1 MKKIVTF
8 STNQRVIDTVQK
20 SCELYSAFFNSEI
33 FGSTESAVSY
43 INYEMPEI
51 KVLDYTSKNIDCAKI
66 LETINSDAWL
76 HYGGIIAVARDA
88 EQVQQLEELKDN
100 NMLTVQK
107 LDDFERH
114 FSRILRI
121 LYQNQQFL
129 YTRGMQ
135 DIIGGQE
142 SGLFLCNNDPM
153 DIRFYTNFLVSY
165 LYNTNRISDDDRY
178 ALHITFMEMLTNA
191 LEHGNLN
198 ITYQEKTD
206 WLMKG
211 RDMLEL
217 ISERRVDPRYCD
229 RKIHI
234 SYAIGKTVSAFRIKD
249 EGEGFDWRA
258 IMNKKN
264 NFDTHGRGISLSKQ
278 CVKKLTYNERGNQV
292 TFTIAN
298 KVNAVNTIPGIM
310 KPFDTIE
317 YKNKEVVCREN
328 EMSNDL
334 FFIVSGRFA
343 VYVKKKLVN
352 VLTPNDMF
360 IGEMAFLLNDRR
372 TATVV
377 SVGSCRVIK
386 VPKSAFLSLIRKN
399 PHYGIFLSKVLAQ
412 RLVNQTS
419 ATIKAKNLGKS
430 AVRTSA
436 KSSAALR
443 TASKLSSRGGAKAV
457 RQAKSP
463 VRPAASR
470 PTASRPAASRLAA
483 ARPVQRKVSR

>member
-234 SYAIGKTVSAFRIKD
+234 SYAIGKTVSV
-249 EGEGFDWRA
+249 
-258 IMNKKN
+258 NKKN

-443 TASKLSSRGGAKAV
+443 TASKLASRGGAKAV